1 MRSTLYASLSPQFYR
16 LPENA
21 LIYSPSI
28 LVFRSAANTDLPVA
42 QYYYT
47 DIISCAAL
55 RQPPLIKVPSPTSS
69 NPQRDVYRFE
79 FGEDR
84 EATVLKVR
92 HILQVAKEKG
102 VTHLVLGALGCGAY
116 RNPPEEVAEIFRR
129 EIMGYKTRK
138 PFEGVEE
145 ISFAI
150 FDEGE
155 NLRVFRGVFGG

>member
-1 MRSTLYASLSPQFYR
+1 M
-16 LPENA
+16 
-21 LIYSPSI
+21 
-28 LVFRSAANTDLPVA
+28 
-42 QYYYT
+42 
-47 DIISCAAL
+47 
-55 RQPPLIKVPSPTSS
+55 
-69 NPQRDVYRFE
+69 
-79 FGEDR
+79 
-84 EATVLKVR
+84 LKVR